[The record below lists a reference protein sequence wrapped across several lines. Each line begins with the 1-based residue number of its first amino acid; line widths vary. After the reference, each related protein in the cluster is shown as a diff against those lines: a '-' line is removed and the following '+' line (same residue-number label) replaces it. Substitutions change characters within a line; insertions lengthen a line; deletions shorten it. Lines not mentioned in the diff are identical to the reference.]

1 MQATREGVCLS
12 RRGAFAAAAAVRA
25 GSARG
30 QQRQQALRSRGGR
43 RCSHGQ
49 RVGAAAASA
58 SLAVSSV
65 GDALG
70 RSGRPRARRALL
82 SRRRPGGGLG
92 RCRALEAGHDAH
104 ARELLAQGAHWL
116 GEEVGDGVR
125 QAWCPRADVEGQA
138 NVLRDDAPFQD
149 GGRRVPDAVP
159 VLKKLAHSDGGRD
172 GGRGLLP
179 LSSERFDEVA
189 AGAAHRAASATL
201 RPVVPDVDARQ
212 ELGVAAG
219 ALLASRSKVLQLNML
234 LEGSKL
240 RMCVRSIFGVYTP
253 TSIYWYI
260 LLIGLPAYS
269 GIYHSMGS
277 IY

>member
-1 MQATREGVCLS
+1 MCSAVAAAAAVRQLVQATREGVGLS

-43 RCSHGQ
+43 RCRRGQ
-49 RVGAAAASA
+49 RVGAAAAA
-58 SLAVSSV
+58 VSLAVSSV

-82 SRRRPGGGLG
+82 SRRRPGGGRG
-92 RCRALEAGHDAH
+92 RCSVLEAGHDAC

-125 QAWCPRADVEGQA
+125 HAWCPWADVEGQA

-149 GGRRVPDAVP
+149 VGRRVPDAVP
-159 VLKKLAHSDGGRD
+159 VPKRLAHPD

-179 LSSERFDEVA
+179 LSSERFAETVA
-189 AGAAHRAASATL
+189 GVSHRLAPATL
-201 RPVVPDVDARQ
+201 SPVVPDVFARR
-212 ELGVAAG
+212 ELGLAAG
-219 ALLASRSKVLQLNML
+219 ALVAGRTV
-234 LEGSKL
+234 EGE
-240 RMCVRSIFGVYTP
+240 
-253 TSIYWYI
+253 
-260 LLIGLPAYS
+260 
-269 GIYHSMGS
+269 
-277 IY
+277 